1 MLTVVEELLLLT
13 LRDEGGAFLHLPI
26 KRQQA
31 GFIGAAIMELGLKGR
46 VDSDLDQI
54 IIVDKRPTGD
64 RALDVVLARMSD
76 DKFSR
81 NSDKLI
87 DQLVEMG
94 DLVRETALKSLC
106 EKKILEEKEGRLL
119 WLLKTRRY
127 PPVGGKEI
135 REVKLRLLE
144 ILLRDSLPDPRDV
157 CLMALAET
165 CGLIDQIVPVSELPR
180 ARERIEKF
188 SKMEMVGQNV
198 NNYIRIF
205 EEALA
210 MSHAFAMTT

>member
-13 LRDEGGAFLHLPI
+13 LKDEGGAFLHLPI

-31 GFIGAAIMELGLKGR
+31 GFIGAAIMELGLQGR
-46 VDSDLDQI
+46 VDSDLNQI
-54 IIVDKRPTGD
+54 IVVDRNPTGD
-64 RALDVVLARMSD
+64 GALDAVLARISD
-76 DKFSR
+76 ERFSR

-87 DQLVEMG
+87 DQLVELG
-94 DLVRETALKSLC
+94 DHVRETALQSLC
-106 EKKILEEKEGRLL
+106 AKKVLEEKEGRLL

-127 PPVGGKEI
+127 PPTGGKEI

-165 CGLIDQIVPVSELPR
+165 CGLIDQIVPASELPR
-180 ARERIEKF
+180 ARQRIEKF
-188 SKMEMVGQNV
+188 SKMEIIGQNV
-198 NNYIRIF
+198 NNYIRLF